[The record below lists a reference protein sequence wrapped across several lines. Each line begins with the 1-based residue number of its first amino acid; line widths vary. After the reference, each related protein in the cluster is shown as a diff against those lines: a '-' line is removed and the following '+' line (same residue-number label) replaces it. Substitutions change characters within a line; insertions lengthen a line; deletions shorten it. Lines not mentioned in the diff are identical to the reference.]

1 METNKPHPTGLQW
14 DLSKITKGTGLGE
27 RSIDDSH
34 CYRQPHSVSPW
45 PLRVH
50 SHATPSTIN
59 STQGQYSECSSPI
72 SPCPSPTALQAYC
85 RRRPLNVCWRND
97 LVNAVWSL
105 KCAFCASSFYERCII
120 PWPFRFPF
128 NQASRLKPD
137 SFSWPWIAYSS
148 FLWYHPAAWM
158 QALRQVY
165 PLTGP
170 TSLKP
175 CGLKR
180 PSCVVPPSSAGWPGS
195 SATGLTW
202 THSLGCSQAI
212 LPSSVVEPSSFHGG
226 NSGPRGQRQNRKTSG
241 VQALRP
247 NSTSLLPH
255 SSFKGN
261 PVTNTIIFSG
271 EELGGAGSRLYLM
284 IGGWQDWKGLPNI
297 LARASKQ
304 TKKKKYTF
312 HLTHVWIYVEEQRSS
327 PTRTLK
333 EWGVSDIGK
342 SFFSTWGIFKAT

>member
-59 STQGQYSECSSPI
+59 STQGQYSECSSPV

-85 RRRPLNVCWRND
+85 RWRPLNVCWRND

-120 PWPFRFPF
+120 PWPFRVPF
-128 NQASRLKPD
+128 NHASRLKPD

-148 FLWYHPAAWM
+148 FLWYYPAAWM

-175 CGLKR
+175 CGLKW
-180 PSCVVPPSSAGWPGS
+180 PSCVVPPSSVGWPGS
-195 SATGLTW
+195 STTGLTW

-212 LPSSVVEPSSFHGG
+212 LPSSVVEPSRPATEATVVQEGKGRSARPLESRLWDQTRHHFYHIHHSKAIPWPIQLFLVGR
-226 NSGPRGQRQNRKTSG
+226 NWAGQG
-241 VQALRP
+241 ID
-247 NSTSLLPH
+247 STS
-255 SSFKGN
+255 
-261 PVTNTIIFSG
+261 
-271 EELGGAGSRLYLM
+271 
-284 IGGWQDWKGLPNI
+284 
-297 LARASKQ
+297 
-304 TKKKKYTF
+304 
-312 HLTHVWIYVEEQRSS
+312 
-327 PTRTLK
+327 
-333 EWGVSDIGK
+333 
-342 SFFSTWGIFKAT
+342 